1 MMNKVISAFGI
12 IFLIPCTVILVK
24 TIIFKSK
31 QLQNIKHS
39 QSVPLD
45 RTSIIKRLSKILQYK
60 TISYQDSLL
69 VQNNEF
75 LDLHAYIK
83 TAFPLMHKV
92 LKREVFSSYTLFYTW
107 EGKNKVL
114 EPILFSGHLDVVP
127 AIQDAGNQ
135 WKHPP
140 FSGYIDN
147 EYIWGRG
154 TLDNK
159 GPVIS
164 IIESVEQLLK
174 EGFEPERTICFVF
187 THDEEIGGI
196 NGASTIAKMF
206 ELNNLKF
213 NYILDEGG
221 TITNGMIP
229 GIEKSVAMIGIAEKG
244 ALNIELTVNQIGG
257 TSAIPPQNTSI
268 GILSKAIYNLEKNQC
283 SMMIAGATKQMFN
296 YIGREM
302 NFLNKSLFANLWIF
316 SGTLK
321 RRMSKSQTTH
331 ALLRTTT
338 ATTMFNGGVK
348 VNVLPSEAKAVISFR
363 VIQGDSVEDILKHIE
378 KTISDKRVK
387 IKILGYSIEPSPI
400 SEVDSQEFNHIQKS
414 INEVFSDII
423 VTPYLW
429 TGATN
434 SKHFVKFTNN
444 IYRFSPLY
452 IDKKNSQSIHGIN
465 EKISID
471 NFLKCI
477 EFYRQLIINSS
488 K

>member
-1 MMNKVISAFGI
+1 MIIKMICVFGI
-12 IFLIPCTVILVK
+12 AFLIAFTVVIVK

-31 QLQNIKHS
+31 QLQNIK
-39 QSVPLD
+39 QSEFVNLD
-45 RTSIIKRLSKILQYK
+45 RATVIEHLSKILQYN
-60 TISYQDSLL
+60 TVSNQDSSL

-75 LDLHAYIK
+75 LDLQAYIK
-83 TAFPLMHKV
+83 TAFPLMHTI
-92 LKREVFSSYTLFYTW
+92 LKRDVFSDYTLFYTW

-127 AIQDAGNQ
+127 AIEEAETQ

-140 FSGYIDN
+140 FSGHIDN

-164 IIESVEQLLK
+164 IIESIEQLLK
-174 EGFEPERTICFVF
+174 EGFKPDRTICFVF
-187 THDEEIGGI
+187 THDEEIGGP
-196 NGASTIAKMF
+196 NGASEIAKMF

-221 TITNGMIP
+221 TITNGIFP
-229 GIEKSVAMIGIAEKG
+229 GISKSVAMIGIAEKG
-244 ALNIELTVNQIGG
+244 AVNIELTVNQIGG
-257 TSAIPPQNTSI
+257 TSAIPPQNTTI
-268 GILSKAIYNLEKNQC
+268 GILSEAISKLEKNQC
-283 SMMIAGATKQMFN
+283 STMINGATKQMFD

-302 NFLNKSLFANLWIF
+302 KFLNKSLFANQWIF
-316 SGTLK
+316 SGMLK
-321 RRMSKSQTTH
+321 RRMSKSQTTI

-338 ATTMFNGGVK
+338 ATTMFNGGIK

-363 VIQGDSVEDILKHIE
+363 IIQGHSVKAILRHIE
-378 KTISDKRVK
+378 KTISDSRVK
-387 IKILGYSIEPSPI
+387 VKITGYSVEPSPI
-400 SEVDSQEFNHIQKS
+400 SSVDSQEFKAIQKS

-452 IDKKNSQSIHGIN
+452 IDKKNSQSIHGVN

-471 NFLKCI
+471 NLLKCI
-477 EFYRQLIINSS
+477 EFYRTLIINST

>member
-1 MMNKVISAFGI
+1 
-12 IFLIPCTVILVK
+12 
-24 TIIFKSK
+24 
-31 QLQNIKHS
+31 
-39 QSVPLD
+39 
-45 RTSIIKRLSKILQYK
+45 
-60 TISYQDSLL
+60 
-69 VQNNEF
+69 
-75 LDLHAYIK
+75 
-83 TAFPLMHKV
+83 
-92 LKREVFSSYTLFYTW
+92 YTLYYTW

-127 AIQDAGNQ
+127 AIQEAETQ

-196 NGASTIAKMF
+196 NGASAVAKMF
-206 ELNNLKF
+206 ELNNLRF
-213 NYILDEGG
+213 SYILDEGG
-221 TITNGMIP
+221 TITNGIIP
-229 GIEKSVAMIGIAEKG
+229 GISKSVAMIGIAEKG
-244 ALNIELTVNQIGG
+244 AVNIELTVNQVGG
-257 TSAIPPQNTSI
+257 TSAIPPQNTTI
-268 GILSKAIYNLEKNQC
+268 GILSEAISKLEKNQF
-283 SMMIAGATKQMFN
+283 SMTIGGATKQMFD

-302 NFLNKSLFANLWIF
+302 KFLNKSIFANLWIF
-316 SGTLK
+316 NGVLK
-321 RRMSKSQTTH
+321 RQMSKSQTTL

-348 VNVLPSEAKAVISFR
+348 VNVLPSRAKAVINFR
-363 VIQGDSVEDILKHIE
+363 IIQGHSVKDILQHIE
-378 KTISDKRVK
+378 KTIGDKRVK
-387 IKILGYSIEPSPI
+387 VKIIGYSIEPSPI
-400 SEVDSQEFNHIQKS
+400 SSVDSQEFKTIQKS

-423 VTPYLW
+423 ITPYLW

-471 NFLKCI
+471 NLLKCI